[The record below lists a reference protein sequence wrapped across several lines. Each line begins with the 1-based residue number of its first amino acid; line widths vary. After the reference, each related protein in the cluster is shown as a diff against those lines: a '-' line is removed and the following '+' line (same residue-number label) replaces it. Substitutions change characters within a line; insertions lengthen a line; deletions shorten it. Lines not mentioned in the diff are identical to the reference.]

1 MWPFLTALS
10 GPLEMWDVFFF
21 LGLWQTG
28 QMNGERKGRT
38 KEWLHKARRGEQPS
52 LWSARHER
60 RLIHQLVQGKSRQLV
75 PATVLG
81 TAGVHW
87 SPPQPLKV
95 EMGNARDNKALI
107 LTAFL
112 EHKIHWCVKC
122 KQCAFWTRRGLLPEL
137 WTLGGREEEVC
148 VYMCVCV
155 RGLNQDRLFSS
166 LCPSWLSI
174 EESKAD
180 ISRCVLNNL
189 LFKFP
194 RQKLSRR
201 NAQ

>member
-1 MWPFLTALS
+1 MAFPHGPFRSAWAVRRILLS
-10 GPLEMWDVFFF
+10 RTLADGPNEQREE
-21 LGLWQTG
+21 GG
-28 QMNGERKGRT
+28 T
-38 KEWLHKARRGEQPS
+38 KKWLHKAWRGEQPP

-60 RLIHQLVQGKSRQLV
+60 HLIHQLAQGKSRQLV

-122 KQCAFWTRRGLLPEL
+122 KQCAFWTRRGFVAWALDTGWERR
-137 WTLGGREEEVC
+137 GGGVC
-148 VYMCVCV
+148 VWGV
-155 RGLNQDRLFSS
+155 
-166 LCPSWLSI
+166 
-174 EESKAD
+174 
-180 ISRCVLNNL
+180 
-189 LFKFP
+189 
-194 RQKLSRR
+194 
-201 NAQ
+201 